1 MFQNPFHLLVKFL
14 FLNKTNIFFWLNC
27 TYSPIYLKCD
37 ILTPNHMPTHL
48 SICLSICPC
57 NTLPTSLLGKYILN
71 PTYMVKPTYLINIPI
86 DLVIAK
92 INEEKNEV
100 IAWNLDL
107 FI

>member
-1 MFQNPFHLLVKFL
+1 
-14 FLNKTNIFFWLNC
+14 
-27 TYSPIYLKCD
+27 
-37 ILTPNHMPTHL
+37 
-48 SICLSICPC
+48 
-57 NTLPTSLLGKYILN
+57 
-71 PTYMVKPTYLINIPI
+71 MVKPTYLINIPI